1 MVKEVF
7 LLLGAIAGGSFLHPA
22 SAQNWDF
29 KEIWIVCFYFRVLN
43 KWAFVSFTSSAVLV
57 WLLIQSWVL
66 LYLGGDPPP
75 PPCFHLEGMDACI
88 YDYLA
93 SVDILALLTGRYENP
108 FLFLSLSHLYVQG
121 RRTSYWVLWLLAKST
136 LIILFCRIYLK

>member
-1 MVKEVF
+1 MDR
-7 LLLGAIAGGSFLHPA
+7 LLLFQSLKQMSFRQFHQLSGAGL
-22 SAQNWDF
+22 
-29 KEIWIVCFYFRVLN
+29 IVDSVMGFT
-43 KWAFVSFTSSAVLV
+43 VSR
-57 WLLIQSWVL
+57 
-66 LYLGGDPPP
+66 GRPP

-121 RRTSYWVLWLLAKST
+121 RRTSY
-136 LIILFCRIYLK
+136 